1 MLQYIRKKGVV
12 YVIIGSVILAFL
24 ALIYFQWG
32 MGGKAASGNEIARV
46 NGRSIYIQDIRPIYE
61 QLKERYKEQIT
72 EENAGEIEKKI
83 MTEAIQVLVQKY
95 LFLEQAKKAKVSVSE
110 NEITRSIS
118 RIKDFRTEE
127 GKFDLGLYYRLPAH
141 YKQKLENDTKEDLT
155 TQLFQMRLMDLV
167 RISDID
173 LRIYFQEKYTECK
186 VQFVMAEVEKKAQTE
201 MDDLL
206 NIDQDRMKAE
216 KIIDQF
222 LQIVKRTGNFRGT
235 AARLGLKAKTTDYFG
250 FFLPIKKVGSDEEE
264 RYNEIEVQ
272 DIYVN
277 AFKLQPGQISDKI
290 TLNKGFVALKIISR
304 RNPNWDKFY
313 KELPELRIE
322 YQAKI
327 QRNVINEWY
336 NNVRQNSKIYNY
348 LEKYYQQE

>member
-1 MLQYIRKKGVV
+1 MLQYIRKKSVI

-118 RIKDFRTEE
+118 RIKDFHTEE
-127 GKFDLGLYYRLPAH
+127 GKFNPGLYFRLPTY

-155 TQLFQMRLMDLV
+155 TQLFQMRLLDLV
-167 RISDID
+167 RVSDID
-173 LRIYFQEKYTECK
+173 LRIFFQEKYTECK
-186 VQFVMAEVEKKAQTE
+186 VQFVMVEVEKKAQTE

-206 NIDQDRMKAE
+206 NVDQDMMRAE

-222 LQIVKRTGNFRGT
+222 LQIVKRTGNFRGA
-235 AARLGLKAKTTDYFG
+235 AARLGLKAKTTD
-250 FFLPIKKVGSDEEE
+250 FFAFFHPIKKIGSDEE

-272 DIYVN
+272 DIYIN
-277 AFKLQPGQISDKI
+277 AFKLKPGQISDKI
-290 TLNKGFVALKIISR
+290 TLNKGFVALRVISR
-304 RNPNWDKFY
+304 KNPNWDKFY

-322 YQAKI
+322 YQATI
-327 QRNVINEWY
+327 QRHVRNEWY
-336 NNVRQNSKIYNY
+336 MNVVQNSKVYNY
-348 LEKYYQQE
+348 LDKYYQQE